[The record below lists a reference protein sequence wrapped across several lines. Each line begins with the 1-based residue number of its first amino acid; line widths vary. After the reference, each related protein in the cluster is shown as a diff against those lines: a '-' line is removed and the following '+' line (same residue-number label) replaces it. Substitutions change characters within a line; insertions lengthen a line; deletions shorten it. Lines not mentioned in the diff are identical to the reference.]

1 MKLGWEN
8 HASND
13 LNGFK
18 TPIFLHGFHNYGT
31 MVRNH
36 LTQLT
41 SLISGNFVQQSMST
55 KHRSSLLMDLALIHV
70 YFLPQRGRSTSCIS
84 CTQLLKSS
92 MLPLHPTPPFVSSI
106 CKTSLKSPIN
116 MRGRSVWSLKVRS
129 SSHNSC
135 LSLLACS
142 PWTTTTKQSN
152 FKHLS
157 LPTEWGQHHSLW
169 QIDFKYTIS
178 NLILGDPKCR
188 ELGSKDYYVE
198 CC

>member
-1 MKLGWEN
+1 MQLGWEN
-8 HASND
+8 YASND

-36 LTQLT
+36 LTQLI

-116 MRGRSVWSLKVRS
+116 MRGRSIWSLKV
-129 SSHNSC
+129 HNSSYNSF
-135 LSLLACS
+135 LSLLECS
-142 PWTTTTKQSN
+142 PSTRQQNIQNLRICPSQQCEDNIN
-152 FKHLS
+152 FHDK
-157 LPTEWGQHHSLW
+157 
-169 QIDFKYTIS
+169 
-178 NLILGDPKCR
+178 
-188 ELGSKDYYVE
+188 
-198 CC
+198 